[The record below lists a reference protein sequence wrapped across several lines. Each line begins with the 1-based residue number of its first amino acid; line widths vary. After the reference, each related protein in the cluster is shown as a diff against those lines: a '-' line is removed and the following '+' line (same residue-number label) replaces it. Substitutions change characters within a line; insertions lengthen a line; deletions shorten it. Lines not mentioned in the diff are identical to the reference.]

1 MKQALIIRTDLKMN
15 KGKIASQCA
24 HASIAAFLK
33 ADAEDRSEWIS
44 SGMKKIVLKVPS
56 EGDIESLFKFARK
69 ERLPA
74 EIIVDAGLTQI
85 DPGTVTALGIGPAE
99 DSKIDKVAGK
109 LKLL

>member
-15 KGKIASQCA
+15 KGKMASQCA
-24 HASIAAFLK
+24 HASISAFLK
-33 ADAEDRSEWIS
+33 AREEDRQEWIS
-44 SGMKKIVLKVPS
+44 GGMKKIVLKVSS
-56 EGDIESLFKFARK
+56 EGDIESLFKSARK

-85 DPGTVTALGIGPAE
+85 EPGTVTALGIGPA
-99 DSKIDKVAGK
+99 DDDKVDRITGK